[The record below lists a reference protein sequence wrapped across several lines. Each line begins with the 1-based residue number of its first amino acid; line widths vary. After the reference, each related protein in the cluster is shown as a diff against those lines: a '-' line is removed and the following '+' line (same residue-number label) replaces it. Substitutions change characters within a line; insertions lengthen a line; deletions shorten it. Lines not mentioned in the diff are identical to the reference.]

1 MPVLKMK
8 KVENQS
14 DNATQASEETVLENP
29 VNEAISEEQST
40 ETSAE
45 VEINSPEEDALTKT
59 QNELSE
65 WKNKF
70 LLLAADFENAR
81 KRNAKERIELI
92 STASEGVIKDLLP
105 VIDDFERAIQAM
117 ENAQDIEALKE
128 GVNLVHNKF
137 LKVLEG
143 KGLKNMEAKGEAFN
157 PDIHEAIAQI
167 PASAEEKGKVI
178 DVVEKGY
185 FLHDKTIRFAKV
197 VIGN

>member
-1 MPVLKMK
+1 MK

-45 VEINSPEEDALTKT
+45 AEINSPEEDALTKT